1 MKILMISSEGWPLAR
16 SGALADVLAALP
28 RELKKRGHEIALAM
42 PYYREIRANKEI
54 KTKPLRVSLDI
65 SLGEKT
71 LSADLLEGRTAEGL
85 QIFFV
90 RCHEL
95 FDRSGVYVEKG
106 EPYRDNAARFI
117 FFSKA
122 AVEIARRMTPT
133 PEVLHCHDWTAALV
147 PVLVRARGLPFATVL
162 SIHHLADQ
170 GDFDSWDFA
179 LTNLPGAYFEPEGVE
194 FFGRLNLLK
203 GGILFADR
211 IVVSSEPYAHE
222 IQTPSL
228 GEGLDAVLREHAP
241 RLAGI
246 VGGADYRRWNPL
258 TDPLLPVR
266 YGPGRPE
273 LKAASRNA
281 LLDRLRLAPAPRG
294 PVFGMVT
301 RLVEAKGFDILLPVL
316 DRLLADD
323 VRLIILG
330 RGDPAYET
338 ALAIAARKYPD
349 RLAYR
354 HDYDEALAHLIEG
367 GIDLALIP
375 SRVEPGAFSA
385 MHSLKYG
392 VLPIARALRGVE
404 QIIVDYD
411 PSASAGYGFL
421 FYEYGSDPFWDAIKR
436 AREVFA
442 ARTEWERLVER
453 ALALDFSW
461 ELAARRYE
469 ELYGGL
475 VVRSSAAA

>member
-1 MKILMISSEGWPLAR
+1 MISSEGWPLAR

-28 RELKKRGHEIALAM
+28 RELKARGHEVAQVM
-42 PYYREIRANKEI
+42 PYYREIRQNKKI
-54 KTKPLRVSLDI
+54 KTKPLRVRLEI
-65 SLGEKT
+65 PLGET
-71 LSADLLEGRTAEGL
+71 RVGADVLEARTAEGL

-90 RCHEL
+90 RCDEL
-95 FDRSGVYVEKG
+95 YDRPGVYVENG
-106 EPYRDNAARFI
+106 EPYPDSAARFI
-117 FFSKA
+117 FLSKA
-122 AVEIARRMTPT
+122 AVEIARRMSPT
-133 PEVLHCHDWTAALV
+133 PDILHCHDWPAALV
-147 PVLVRARGLPFATVL
+147 PVLVRDRGLPFATVL

-170 GDFDSWDFA
+170 GSFDSWDFS
-179 LTNLPGAYFEPEGVE
+179 LTNLPSRYFEPIGVE

-203 GGILFADR
+203 AGILFADR
-211 IVVSSEPYAHE
+211 VVVSSEPYAHE
-222 IQTPSL
+222 IQTQSL
-228 GEGLDAVLREHAP
+228 GEGLDGVLREHAH

-246 VGGADYRRWNPL
+246 VGGADYQRWNPS
-258 TDPLLPVR
+258 TDPLLPAR
-266 YGPGRPE
+266 YEPNRPE

-281 LLDRLRLAPAPRG
+281 LLDQLKLAPAPRG

-301 RLVEAKGFDILLPVL
+301 RLIGAKGFDILLPVL

-330 RGDPAYET
+330 RGDPSYET

-367 GIDLALIP
+367 GSDIALIP

-392 VLPIARALRGVE
+392 VLPVARAIRGVE
-404 QIIVDYD
+404 QIIRDYD
-411 PSASAGYGFL
+411 PSTQSGYGFL
-421 FYEYGSDPFWDAIKR
+421 FYEYGSEPFWDAIKR
-436 AREVFA
+436 AREIFA
-442 ARTEWERLVER
+442 DRPEWERIIKR
-453 ALALDFSW
+453 AMACDFSW
-461 ELAARRYE
+461 ALAAERYE

-475 VVRSSAAA
+475 VAGRSEAA

>member
-1 MKILMISSEGWPLAR
+1 MISSEGWPLAR

-28 RELKKRGHEIALAM
+28 RELKARGHEIALVM
-42 PYYREIRANKEI
+42 PYYREIRQNKKI
-54 KTKPLRVSLDI
+54 KTKPLRVRLEI
-65 SLGEKT
+65 PLGENRVG
-71 LSADLLEGRTAEGL
+71 ADVLEARSGEGL

-90 RCHEL
+90 RCDEL
-95 FDRSGVYVEKG
+95 YDRPGIYVEKG
-106 EPYRDNAARFI
+106 EPYPDNAARFI

-122 AVEIARRMTPT
+122 AVEIARRMSPT
-133 PEVLHCHDWTAALV
+133 PEILHCHDWPAALV
-147 PVLVRARGLPFATVL
+147 PVLVRNRGLPFATVL

-170 GDFDSWDFA
+170 GSFDSWDFS
-179 LTNLPGAYFEPEGVE
+179 LTNLPGRYFEPTGVE

-203 GGILFADR
+203 AGILFADQV
-211 IVVSSEPYAHE
+211 VVSSEPYAHE

-228 GEGLDAVLREHAP
+228 GEGLDFVLREYAH
-241 RLAGI
+241 RLVGI
-246 VGGADYRRWNPL
+246 VGGADYRRWNPS
-258 TDPLLPVR
+258 TDPLLPAR
-266 YGPGRPE
+266 YGPDRPE

-281 LLDRLRLAPAPRG
+281 LLDQLKLAPAPRG

-301 RLVEAKGFDILLPVL
+301 RLVDAKGFDILLPVL

-330 RGDPAYET
+330 RGDPSFET

-367 GIDLALIP
+367 GSDIALIP

-392 VLPIARALRGVE
+392 VLPVARAIRGVE
-404 QIIVDYD
+404 QIITDYD
-411 PSASAGYGFL
+411 PSTDSGHGFL
-421 FYEYGSDPFWDAIKR
+421 FYEYGSEPFWDAIKR
-436 AREVFA
+436 AREVFENKTEWARLRERA
-442 ARTEWERLVER
+442 AR
-453 ALALDFSW
+453 LDFSW
-461 ELAARRYE
+461 AQAAERYE
-469 ELYGGL
+469 ALYGEL
-475 VVRSSAAA
+475 RADRAQV

>member
-1 MKILMISSEGWPLAR
+1 MISSEGWPLAR

-28 RELKKRGHEIALAM
+28 RELKARGHEVAQVM
-42 PYYREIRANKEI
+42 PYYREIRQNKKI
-54 KTKPLRVSLDI
+54 KTKPLRVRVEI
-65 SLGEKT
+65 PLGEKRVA
-71 LSADLLEGRTAEGL
+71 ADVLEARSAEGL

-90 RCHEL
+90 RCDEL
-95 FDRSGVYVEKG
+95 YDRPGIYVEKG
-106 EPYRDNAARFI
+106 EPYADNAARFI
-117 FFSKA
+117 FLSKA
-122 AVEIARRMTPT
+122 AVEIARRMSPT
-133 PEVLHCHDWTAALV
+133 PDILHCHDWPAALV
-147 PVLVRARGLPFATVL
+147 PVLVRDRGLPFATVL

-170 GDFDSWDFA
+170 GSFDSWDFS
-179 LTNLPGAYFEPEGVE
+179 LTNLPSRYFEPIGVE

-203 GGILFADR
+203 AGILFADR
-211 IVVSSEPYAHE
+211 VVVSSEPYAHE
-222 IQTPSL
+222 IQTQSL
-228 GEGLDAVLREHAP
+228 GEGLDGVLREHAH

-246 VGGADYRRWNPL
+246 VGGADYRRWNPS
-258 TDPLLPVR
+258 TDPLLPAR
-266 YGPGRPE
+266 YEPNRPE

-281 LLDRLRLAPAPRG
+281 LLDQLKLAPAPRG

-301 RLVEAKGFDILLPVL
+301 RLIGAKGFDILLPVL

-330 RGDPAYET
+330 RGDPSYET

-367 GIDLALIP
+367 GSDIALIP

-392 VLPIARALRGVE
+392 VLPVARAIRGVE
-404 QIIVDYD
+404 QIIRDYD
-411 PSASAGYGFL
+411 PSTQSGYGFL
-421 FYEYGSDPFWDAIKR
+421 FYEYGSEPFWDAIKR
-436 AREVFA
+436 AREIFA
-442 ARTEWERLVER
+442 DRPEWERIIKR
-453 ALALDFSW
+453 AMACDFSW
-461 ELAARRYE
+461 ALAAERYE

-475 VVRSSAAA
+475 VAGRSEAA

>member
-1 MKILMISSEGWPLAR
+1 MISSEGWPLAR

-28 RELKKRGHEIALAM
+28 RELKARGHEVAQVM
-42 PYYREIRANKEI
+42 PYYREIRQNKKI
-54 KTKPLRVSLDI
+54 KTKPLRVRLEI
-65 SLGEKT
+65 PLGEKRVA
-71 LSADLLEGRTAEGL
+71 ADVLEARSAEGL

-90 RCHEL
+90 RCDEL
-95 FDRSGVYVEKG
+95 YDRPGVYVENG
-106 EPYRDNAARFI
+106 EPYPDNAARFI
-117 FFSKA
+117 FLSKA
-122 AVEIARRMTPT
+122 AVEIARRMSPT
-133 PEVLHCHDWTAALV
+133 PDILHCHDWPAALV
-147 PVLVRARGLPFATVL
+147 PVLVRDRGLPFATVL

-170 GDFDSWDFA
+170 GSFDSWDFS
-179 LTNLPGAYFEPEGVE
+179 LTNLPSRYFEPIGVE

-203 GGILFADR
+203 AGILFADR
-211 IVVSSEPYAHE
+211 VVVSSEPYAHE
-222 IQTPSL
+222 IQTQSL
-228 GEGLDAVLREHAP
+228 GEGLDGVLREHAH

-246 VGGADYRRWNPL
+246 VGGADYRRWNPS
-258 TDPLLPVR
+258 TDPLLPAR
-266 YGPGRPE
+266 YEPNRPE

-281 LLDRLRLAPAPRG
+281 LLDQLKLAPAPRG

-301 RLVEAKGFDILLPVL
+301 RLIGAKGFDILLPVL

-330 RGDPAYET
+330 RGDPSYET

-367 GIDLALIP
+367 GSDIALIP

-392 VLPIARALRGVE
+392 VLPVARAIRGVE
-404 QIIVDYD
+404 QIIRDYD
-411 PSASAGYGFL
+411 PSTQSGYGFL
-421 FYEYGSDPFWDAIKR
+421 FYEYGSEPFWDAIKR
-436 AREVFA
+436 AREIFA
-442 ARTEWERLVER
+442 DRPEWERIIKR
-453 ALALDFSW
+453 AMACDFSW
-461 ELAARRYE
+461 ALAAERYE

-475 VVRSSAAA
+475 VASGAAAA

>member
-1 MKILMISSEGWPLAR
+1 MISSEGWPLAR
-16 SGALADVLAALP
+16 AGALADVLAALP
-28 RELKKRGHEIALAM
+28 RELKARGHEIALVM
-42 PYYREIRANKEI
+42 PYYREIRQNKKI
-54 KTKPLRVSLDI
+54 KTKPLRVRLEI
-65 SLGEKT
+65 ALGENRVA
-71 LSADLLEGRTAEGL
+71 ADVLEARSGEGQ

-90 RCHEL
+90 RCDEL
-95 FDRSGVYVEKG
+95 YDRPGVYVEKG
-106 EPYRDNAARFI
+106 EPYPDNAARFI

-122 AVEIARRMTPT
+122 AVEIARRMSPT
-133 PEVLHCHDWTAALV
+133 PEILHCHDWPTALV
-147 PVLVRARGLPFATVL
+147 PVLVRDRGLPFATVL

-170 GDFDSWDFA
+170 GSFDSWDFS
-179 LTNLPGAYFEPEGVE
+179 LTNLPARYFEPTGLE

-203 GGILFADR
+203 AGILFADR
-211 IVVSSEPYAHE
+211 VVVSSEPYAHE

-228 GEGLDAVLREHAP
+228 GEGLDGVLREHAH

-246 VGGADYRRWNPL
+246 VGGADYRRWNPS

-266 YGPGRPE
+266 YGPNRPE

-281 LLDRLRLAPAPRG
+281 LLDQLKLAPAPRG

-301 RLVEAKGFDILLPVL
+301 RLVGAKGFDILMPVL

-330 RGDPAYET
+330 RGDPSYET

-354 HDYDEALAHLIEG
+354 HDYDEAVAHLIEG
-367 GIDLALIP
+367 GSDIALIP

-392 VLPIARALRGVE
+392 VLPVARALRGVE
-404 QIIVDYD
+404 QIIRDYD
-411 PSASAGYGFL
+411 PSTDTGYGFL
-421 FYEYGSDPFWDAIKR
+421 FYEYGSEPFWDAIKR
-436 AREVFA
+436 AREIFTD
-442 ARTEWERLVER
+442 RTEWERLIKR
-453 ALALDFSW
+453 AMTCDFSW
-461 ELAARRYE
+461 ALAAERYE
-469 ELYGGL
+469 ELYSGL
-475 VVRSSAAA
+475 IAHPVVAA

>member
-1 MKILMISSEGWPLAR
+1 MISSEGWPLAR

-28 RELKKRGHEIALAM
+28 RELKARGHEVAQVM
-42 PYYREIRANKEI
+42 PYYREIRQNKKI
-54 KTKPLRVSLDI
+54 KTKPLRVRLEI
-65 SLGEKT
+65 PLGET
-71 LSADLLEGRTAEGL
+71 RVGADVLEARTAEGL

-90 RCHEL
+90 RCDEL
-95 FDRSGVYVEKG
+95 YDRPGIYVEKG
-106 EPYRDNAARFI
+106 EPYPDNAARFI
-117 FFSKA
+117 FLSKA
-122 AVEIARRMTPT
+122 AVEIARRMSPT
-133 PEVLHCHDWTAALV
+133 PDILHCHDWPAALV
-147 PVLVRARGLPFATVL
+147 PVLVRDRGLPFATVL

-170 GDFDSWDFA
+170 GSFDSWDFS
-179 LTNLPGAYFEPEGVE
+179 LTNLPARYFEPIGVE

-203 GGILFADR
+203 AGILFADR
-211 IVVSSEPYAHE
+211 VVVSSEPYAHE
-222 IQTPSL
+222 IQTQSL
-228 GEGLDAVLREHAP
+228 GEGLDGVLREHAH

-246 VGGADYRRWNPL
+246 VGGADYQRWNPS
-258 TDPLLPVR
+258 TDPLLPAR
-266 YGPGRPE
+266 YEPNLPE

-281 LLDRLRLAPAPRG
+281 LLDQLKLAPAPRG

-301 RLVEAKGFDILLPVL
+301 RLIGAKGFDILLPVL

-330 RGDPAYET
+330 RGDPSYET

-367 GIDLALIP
+367 GSDIALIP

-392 VLPIARALRGVE
+392 VLPVARAIRGVE
-404 QIIVDYD
+404 QIIRDYD
-411 PSASAGYGFL
+411 PSTQSGYGFL
-421 FYEYGSDPFWDAIKR
+421 FYEYGSEPFWDAIKR
-436 AREVFA
+436 AREIFA
-442 ARTEWERLVER
+442 DRPEWERIIKR
-453 ALALDFSW
+453 AMACDFSW
-461 ELAARRYE
+461 ALAAERYE

-475 VVRSSAAA
+475 VASGAAAA

>member
-1 MKILMISSEGWPLAR
+1 MISSEGWPLAR

-28 RELKKRGHEIALAM
+28 RELKARGHEVAQVM
-42 PYYREIRANKEI
+42 PYYREIRQNKKI
-54 KTKPLRVSLDI
+54 KTKPLRVRLEI
-65 SLGEKT
+65 PLGEKRVA
-71 LSADLLEGRTAEGL
+71 ADVLEARSAEGL

-90 RCHEL
+90 RCDEL
-95 FDRSGVYVEKG
+95 YDRPGVYVENG
-106 EPYRDNAARFI
+106 EPYPDSAARFI
-117 FFSKA
+117 FLSKA
-122 AVEIARRMTPT
+122 AVEIARRMSPT
-133 PEVLHCHDWTAALV
+133 PDILHCHDWPAALV
-147 PVLVRARGLPFATVL
+147 PVLVRDRGLPFATVL

-170 GDFDSWDFA
+170 GSFDSWDFS
-179 LTNLPGAYFEPEGVE
+179 LTNLPSRYFEPIGVE

-203 GGILFADR
+203 AGILFADR
-211 IVVSSEPYAHE
+211 VVVSSEPYAHE
-222 IQTPSL
+222 IQTQSL
-228 GEGLDAVLREHAP
+228 GEGLDGVLREHAH

-246 VGGADYRRWNPL
+246 VGGADYRRWNPS
-258 TDPLLPVR
+258 TDPLLPAR
-266 YGPGRPE
+266 YEPNRPE

-281 LLDRLRLAPAPRG
+281 LLDQLKLAPAPRG

-301 RLVEAKGFDILLPVL
+301 RLIGAKGFDILLPVL

-330 RGDPAYET
+330 RGDPSYET

-367 GIDLALIP
+367 GSDIALIP

-392 VLPIARALRGVE
+392 VLPVARAIRGVE
-404 QIIVDYD
+404 QIIRDYD
-411 PSASAGYGFL
+411 PSTQSGYGFL
-421 FYEYGSDPFWDAIKR
+421 FYEYGSEPFWDAIKR
-436 AREVFA
+436 AREIFA
-442 ARTEWERLVER
+442 DRPEWERIIKR
-453 ALALDFSW
+453 AMACDFSW
-461 ELAARRYE
+461 ALAAERYE

-475 VVRSSAAA
+475 VASGAAAA

>member
-1 MKILMISSEGWPLAR
+1 MISSEGWPLAR

-28 RELKKRGHEIALAM
+28 RELKARGHEVAQVM
-42 PYYREIRANKEI
+42 PYYREIRQNKKI
-54 KTKPLRVSLDI
+54 KTKPLRVRLEI
-65 SLGEKT
+65 PLGEKRVG
-71 LSADLLEGRTAEGL
+71 ADVLEARTAEGL

-90 RCHEL
+90 RCDEL
-95 FDRSGVYVEKG
+95 YDRPGVYVENG
-106 EPYRDNAARFI
+106 EPYPDNAARFI
-117 FFSKA
+117 FLSKA
-122 AVEIARRMTPT
+122 AVEIARRMSPT
-133 PEVLHCHDWTAALV
+133 PDILHCHDWPAALV
-147 PVLVRARGLPFATVL
+147 PVLVRDRGLPFATVL

-170 GDFDSWDFA
+170 GSFDSWDFS
-179 LTNLPGAYFEPEGVE
+179 LTNLPARYFEPIGVE

-203 GGILFADR
+203 AGILFADR
-211 IVVSSEPYAHE
+211 VVVSSEPYAHE
-222 IQTPSL
+222 IQTQSL
-228 GEGLDAVLREHAP
+228 GEGLDGVLREHAH

-246 VGGADYRRWNPL
+246 VGGADYRRWNPS
-258 TDPLLPVR
+258 TDPLLPAR
-266 YGPGRPE
+266 YEPNRPE

-281 LLDRLRLAPAPRG
+281 LLDQLKLAPAPRG

-301 RLVEAKGFDILLPVL
+301 RLIGAKGFDILLPVL

-330 RGDPAYET
+330 RGDPSYET

-367 GIDLALIP
+367 GSDIALIP

-392 VLPIARALRGVE
+392 VLPVARAIRGVE
-404 QIIVDYD
+404 QIIRDYD
-411 PSASAGYGFL
+411 PSTQSGYGFL
-421 FYEYGSDPFWDAIKR
+421 FYEYGSEPFWDAIKR
-436 AREVFA
+436 AREIFA
-442 ARTEWERLVER
+442 DRPEWERIIKR
-453 ALALDFSW
+453 AMACDFSW
-461 ELAARRYE
+461 ALAAERYE

-475 VVRSSAAA
+475 VASGAAAA